1 MQQTVR
7 IALALALAATPL
19 TAWAGDA
26 KSLGE
31 FGAWRASSYLEGGKK
46 VCFASALA
54 DQVVGGD
61 KGRKPTFLL
70 VTHRPGDAGQVSIN
84 GPWGFKKDAEIELQV
99 GGMKNTFFSKG
110 EYAWT
115 VQQGADKVVVAAM
128 QKGRNVVVHAVP
140 VHGTAISDTISLD
153 GFARALA
160 AIDKECGVKR

>member
-1 MQQTVR
+1 MQHTAR
-7 IALALALAATPL
+7 IALVLALALAPL
-19 TAWAGDA
+19 NAGA
-26 KSLGE
+26 GETKSLGE
-31 FGAWRASSYLEGGKK
+31 FGAWRASTYPENGQKI
-46 VCFASALA
+46 CYASAFA

-70 VTHRPGDAGQVSIN
+70 VTLRSGDGGQVSIN

-115 VQQGADKVVVAAM
+115 VQQGADKAIVAAM
-128 QKGRNVVVHAVP
+128 QKGRNVVVHAIP
-140 VHGTAISDTISLD
+140 AHGPAISDTISLD
-153 GFARALA
+153 GFGRALA